1 MASELHNIGRA
12 AIADVWPYVLPFVTQ
27 AMERSHYDTP
37 EDVRL
42 ALDKG
47 TAQLWIATRG
57 EEIEAVCVTQI
68 EANAKSVDCSIWIC
82 TGHDRQDW
90 QHHLAKIETWARHEG
105 CTVMRHMAR
114 PGWSRI
120 LKPMGY
126 AMTHVLLEKD
136 LQDG

>member
-1 MASELHNIGRA
+1 MQADLHNIGRDG
-12 AIADVWPYVLPFVTQ
+12 IDDIWPYVLPFVTQ

-37 EDVRL
+37 DDVRL

-47 TAQLWIATRG
+47 TAQLWIASKNG
-57 EEIEAVCVTQI
+57 NIEAVCVTQI
-68 EANAKSVDCSIWIC
+68 ETNAKGSDCSIWIC

-90 QHHLAKIETWARHEG
+90 QHHLAEIETWARYEG

-114 PGWSRI
+114 PGWAKV

-126 AMTHVLLEKD
+126 SVKHVCVEKLL
-136 LQDG
+136 